1 MILSVVFFHRRM
13 SVDRMTAADDKVLRR
28 YGSSTVAK
36 IAADL
41 NPSVDGSTGST
52 SPVAGGG

>member
-1 MILSVVFFHRRM
+1 M